1 MAQRRPA
8 LLTPDGPCNDA
19 GKLAAIALGL
29 DRAYRRLPQR
39 RSAEPLTNHSDT
51 EDVLQDA
58 ALRALEH
65 CSTLRLEWGRLTPWL
80 NTTTRH
86 LEIDEMRKARREELL
101 LCRDVEQLQAI
112 ATPER
117 QAESRL
123 MLNEEQQRML
133 DAANAL
139 SPSFRAVFF
148 MFHRDELSHGE
159 ISAKLGISEEASR
172 MRLSRAHEILRKQ
185 LGPETG
191 EMLNSLRC
199 RLPPL
204 FFGQNGAAT
213 ETKRD
218 EKGKLRRVLEAMRF
232 GATASAALLAAS
244 LAGVHFE
251 MPRAIAGLHVP
262 DVGFALALS
271 QQPASIE
278 STKVMQIEPIL
289 MLPTASGNAGSRP
302 EKTPHEAQ
310 QEDAG
315 GKSFRMKRPTQ
326 SRIPFLR

>member
-1 MAQRRPA
+1 MAERRAAVLAPE
-8 LLTPDGPCNDA
+8 GPCKEA
-19 GKLAAIALGL
+19 GKLAAVAAWL
-29 DRAYRRLPQR
+29 RREHMRVSR
-39 RSAEPLTNHSDT
+39 RQTTVPLTNHSDA

-65 CSTLRLEWGRLTPWL
+65 CATLRLEWGRLTPWL
-80 NTTTRH
+80 TTTVRH
-86 LEIDEMRKARREELL
+86 LEIDELRKARREEML

-123 MLNEEQQRML
+123 MLSEEQQRTL

-139 SPSFRAVFF
+139 SPSFRDVFF

-159 ISAKLGISEEASR
+159 IGAKLGISEEASR

-191 EMLNSLRC
+191 EMLN
-199 RLPPL
+199 
-204 FFGQNGAAT
+204 
-213 ETKRD
+213 
-218 EKGKLRRVLEAMRF
+218 KLRGRIPPFFFYDVNTAHRDSEKNRSRYDRVQRSANVC
-232 GATASAALLAAS
+232 AALLAVS
-244 LAGVHFE
+244 LAFFYVDVPHAG
-251 MPRAIAGLHVP
+251 AGLHVP
-262 DVGFALALS
+262 DRCLEFA
-271 QQPASIE
+271 QQEQPASRE
-278 STKVMQIEPIL
+278 SIKGLNMAPLSTPA
-289 MLPTASGNAGSRP
+289 PASRHPGLRP
-302 EKTPHEAQ
+302 ERRHREAH

-315 GKSFRMKRPTQ
+315 GTSFRMKRPTQ